1 MRNHAGRWKAPDLQ
15 NLVKST
21 MLRQAATGY
30 GHLLR
35 FDQEAILR
43 ARQPGT
49 IFVAGDD
56 ELVQA
61 FRDSLREFRA
71 TLYS

>member
-1 MRNHAGRWKAPDLQ
+1 
-15 NLVKST
+15 
-21 MLRQAATGY
+21 
-30 GHLLR
+30 LLR